1 MGGSGGF
8 TVGPEAENICG
19 ALVYKFLLTKIILQV
34 TFRQNVSK
42 LCLVF
47 SDLEW
52 IRSYLFADFSIK
64 NILFLVPYRIH
75 VKTR

>member
-1 MGGSGGF
+1 MGGSGRF
-8 TVGPEAENICG
+8 TVRPEAENICG

-42 LCLVF
+42 LCPVF

-52 IRSYLFADFSIK
+52 IRSYLLADFSIK
-64 NILFLVPYRIH
+64 NILFLVPY
-75 VKTR
+75 